1 MYSGVQ
7 QKHPIRLGS
16 QINFDIMSSWSLVQ
30 FDDGNHPRET
40 AFRPTSEVFEMFLK
54 RALVKQCYLKLSTTV
69 VLTSQRTEAAKAP
82 HKSLE

>member
-1 MYSGVQ
+1 MVVNSALRDSFFCHEYSGVQ

-16 QINFDIMSSWSLVQ
+16 QINFDIMSSWSFVQ

-54 RALVKQCYLKLSTTV
+54 LS
-69 VLTSQRTEAAKAP
+69 E
-82 HKSLE
+82 H